1 MSGQRAAVHAPIVLL
16 LFPLPPWYEGI
27 PSGVG
32 RVPYTPKP
40 ITRFLLIMSDYLI
53 RVLSDKANVIGLACR
68 TTDLVNLACRLHG
81 TTPTA
86 SAALG
91 RALTGALLLGALA
104 KPGLRVGLKFE
115 GNGPLK
121 KILVEADS
129 EGTVRGFVGVPDID
143 VMVKDDGKLHVSGA
157 LGAEGFLTV
166 FKDVGLDEPYQG
178 IVKLRTG
185 EIAEDI
191 AYYFVESEQIPSA
204 VGLGVYVETDGRI
217 SAAGGFLIQTLPPS
231 EDQTIDQLIV
241 NIRKIGAVTHV
252 LRDGKTPEE
261 LIGMLFE
268 GIPYEILEKKGLSFR
283 CTCNRDRIERVLISL
298 GCKELTHLLEEH
310 GEAEVGCEFCRA
322 IYRFDRLDLEQL
334 ISDIECAGPKTEP

>member
-1 MSGQRAAVHAPIVLL
+1 MRI
-16 LFPLPPWYEGI
+16 PLH
-27 PSGVG
+27 S
-32 RVPYTPKP
+32 TPESCEDM
-40 ITRFLLIMSDYLI
+40 MSDYLI

-91 RALTGALLLGALA
+91 RALTGGLLLGALG

-129 EGTVRGFVGVPDID
+129 AGTVRGFVGVPGID

-157 LGAEGFLTV
+157 LGTEGFLTV

-204 VGLGVYVETDGRI
+204 VGLGVFVETDGLV

-231 EDQTIDQLIV
+231 EETTIDQLII
-241 NIRKIGAVTHV
+241 NIRKIRSVTDV
-252 LRDGKTPEE
+252 LREGKAPEDLLG
-261 LIGMLFE
+261 LIFE
-268 GIPYEILEKKGLSFR
+268 GIPYKTLEKKNLSFR

-298 GCKELTHLLEEH
+298 GSVELTHLLEEH

-322 IYRFDRLDLEQL
+322 AYRFDRRELEQL
-334 ISDIECAGPKTEP
+334 ISDIECAGPSGGSPQNA

>member
-1 MSGQRAAVHAPIVLL
+1 M
-16 LFPLPPWYEGI
+16 
-27 PSGVG
+27 
-32 RVPYTPKP
+32 
-40 ITRFLLIMSDYLI
+40 MSDTLI
-53 RVLSDKANVIGLACR
+53 RVLSEKANVIGLACR

-91 RALTGALLLGALA
+91 RALTGGLLLGALG

-129 EGTVRGFVGVPDID
+129 AGTVRGFVGVPGID

-157 LGAEGFLTV
+157 LGTEGFLTV

-204 VGLGVYVETDGRI
+204 VGLGVFVETDGLV

-231 EDQTIDQLIV
+231 EETTIDQLII
-241 NIRKIGAVTHV
+241 NIRKIGSVTDV
-252 LRDGKTPEE
+252 LREGKAPEDLLG
-261 LIGMLFE
+261 LIFE
-268 GIPYEILEKKGLSFR
+268 GIPYKTLEKKSLSFR
-283 CTCNRDRIERVLISL
+283 CTCDRDRIERVLISL
-298 GCKELTHLLEEH
+298 GSEELTHLLEEH

-322 IYRFDRLDLEQL
+322 VYRFDRSELEQL
-334 ISDIECAGPKTEP
+334 ISDIECAGPSGGSPPNA

>member
-1 MSGQRAAVHAPIVLL
+1 
-16 LFPLPPWYEGI
+16 
-27 PSGVG
+27 
-32 RVPYTPKP
+32 
-40 ITRFLLIMSDYLI
+40 MSDYLI

-91 RALTGALLLGALA
+91 RALTGGLLMGALG

-129 EGTVRGFVGVPDID
+129 EGTVRGFVGVPGID
-143 VMVKDDGKLHVSGA
+143 VMVSDDGKLHVSRA
-157 LGAEGFLTV
+157 LGTEGFLTV
-166 FKDVGLDEPYQG
+166 FKDVGIDEPYQG

-185 EIAEDI
+185 EIAEDL
-191 AYYFVESEQIPSA
+191 AYYFAESEQIPSA
-204 VGLGVYVETDGRI
+204 VGLGVFVEADGRV

-241 NIRKIGAVTHV
+241 NIRKIGAVTQV
-252 LRDGKTPEE
+252 LRDGKTPEDLLG
-261 LIGMLFE
+261 LIFE
-268 GIPYEILEKKGLSFR
+268 GIPYETLEKKVSPSDAPATGAASSGCSFR
-283 CTCNRDRIERVLISL
+283 W
-298 GCKELTHLLEEH
+298 G
-310 GEAEVGCEFCRA
+310 AE
-322 IYRFDRLDLEQL
+322 
-334 ISDIECAGPKTEP
+334 S

>member
-1 MSGQRAAVHAPIVLL
+1 MKGSHLELGEFPIRHTPIPIVQFLL
-16 LFPLPPWYEGI
+16 L
-27 PSGVG
+27 
-32 RVPYTPKP
+32 
-40 ITRFLLIMSDYLI
+40 MSDYLI

-68 TTDLVNLACRLHG
+68 TTELVNLACRLHG
-81 TTPTA
+81 TTPTV

-91 RALTGALLLGALA
+91 RALTGGLLMGALA

-115 GNGPLK
+115 GNGPMK

-143 VMVKDDGKLHVSGA
+143 VMVKEDGKLHVSGA
-157 LGAEGFLTV
+157 LGTEGFLTV

-204 VGLGVYVETDGRI
+204 VGLGVFVETDGRV
-217 SAAGGFLIQTLPPS
+217 SSAGGFLVQSMPPS
-231 EDQTIDQLIV
+231 EEATITRLIE
-241 NIRKIGAVTHV
+241 NIGKIRSVTEV
-252 LRDGKTPEE
+252 LREGKTPEDI
-261 LIGMLFE
+261 LGLLFE
-268 GIPYEILEKKGLSFR
+268 GIPYKTLEKKGLSFR
-283 CTCNRDRIERVLISL
+283 CTCNRNRIEDVLVSL
-298 GCKELTHLLEEH
+298 GCKELKQLLEEH

-322 IYRFDRLDLEQL
+322 VYRFDRLDLEQL
-334 ISDIECAGPKTEP
+334 ISDIECAGPKTES

>member
-1 MSGQRAAVHAPIVLL
+1 MKGSHLELGEFPIPHTPIPIVQFLL
-16 LFPLPPWYEGI
+16 L
-27 PSGVG
+27 
-32 RVPYTPKP
+32 
-40 ITRFLLIMSDYLI
+40 MSDYLI

-68 TTDLVNLACRLHG
+68 TTELVNLACRLHG
-81 TTPTA
+81 TTPTV

-91 RALTGALLLGALA
+91 RALTGGLLMGALA

-115 GNGPLK
+115 GNGPMK

-143 VMVKDDGKLHVSGA
+143 VMVKEDGKLHVSGA
-157 LGAEGFLTV
+157 LGTEGFLTV

-204 VGLGVYVETDGRI
+204 VGLGVFVETDGRV
-217 SAAGGFLIQTLPPS
+217 SSAGGFLVQSMPPS
-231 EDQTIDQLIV
+231 EEATITRLIE
-241 NIRKIGAVTHV
+241 NIGKIRSVTEV
-252 LRDGKTPEE
+252 LREGKTPENI
-261 LIGMLFE
+261 LGLLFE
-268 GIPYEILEKKGLSFR
+268 GIPYKTLEKKGLSFR
-283 CTCNRDRIERVLISL
+283 CTCNRDRIEDVLVSL
-298 GCKELTHLLEEH
+298 GCKELKQLLEEH

-322 IYRFDRLDLEQL
+322 VYRFDRLDLEQL
-334 ISDIECAGPKTEP
+334 ISDI

>member
-1 MSGQRAAVHAPIVLL
+1 MKGSHLELGEFPIPHTPIPIAQFLL
-16 LFPLPPWYEGI
+16 L
-27 PSGVG
+27 
-32 RVPYTPKP
+32 
-40 ITRFLLIMSDYLI
+40 MSDYLI

-68 TTDLVNLACRLHG
+68 TTELVNLACRLHG
-81 TTPTA
+81 TTPTV

-91 RALTGALLLGALA
+91 RALTGGLLMGALA

-115 GNGPLK
+115 GNGPMK

-143 VMVKDDGKLHVSGA
+143 VMVKEDGKLHVSGA
-157 LGAEGFLTV
+157 LGTEGFLTV

-204 VGLGVYVETDGRI
+204 VGLGVFVETDGRV
-217 SAAGGFLIQTLPPS
+217 SSAGGFLVQSMPPS
-231 EDQTIDQLIV
+231 EEATITRLIE
-241 NIRKIGAVTHV
+241 NIGKIRSVTEV
-252 LRDGKTPEE
+252 LREGKTPENI
-261 LIGMLFE
+261 LGLLFE
-268 GIPYEILEKKGLSFR
+268 GIPYKTLEKKGLSFR
-283 CTCNRDRIERVLISL
+283 CTCNRDRIEDVLVSL
-298 GCKELTHLLEEH
+298 GCKELKQLLEEH

-322 IYRFDRLDLEQL
+322 VYRFDRLDLEQL
-334 ISDIECAGPKTEP
+334 ISDIECAGPKTES

>member
-1 MSGQRAAVHAPIVLL
+1 M
-16 LFPLPPWYEGI
+16 
-27 PSGVG
+27 
-32 RVPYTPKP
+32 
-40 ITRFLLIMSDYLI
+40 MSDYLI

-91 RALTGALLLGALA
+91 RALTGGLLMGALA

-115 GNGPLK
+115 GNGPMK

-143 VMVKDDGKLHVSGA
+143 VMVKEDGKLHVSRA
-157 LGAEGFLTV
+157 LGREGFLTV

-204 VGLGVYVETDGRI
+204 VGLGVFVETDGRV
-217 SAAGGFLIQTLPPS
+217 SSAGGFLIQSMPPS
-231 EDQTIDQLIV
+231 EEATIGKLIE
-241 NIRKIGAVTHV
+241 NIGKIRSVTEV
-252 LRDGKTPEE
+252 LREGKAPEDI
-261 LIGMLFE
+261 LGLLFE
-268 GIPYEILEKKGLSFR
+268 GIPYKTLEKKGLSFG
-283 CTCNRDRIERVLISL
+283 CTCNRDRIEDVLVSL
-298 GCKELTHLLEEH
+298 GCKELKHLLEEH

-322 IYRFDRLDLEQL
+322 VYRFDRLDLERL
-334 ISDIECAGPKTEP
+334 ISDIECTGP

>member
-1 MSGQRAAVHAPIVLL
+1 
-16 LFPLPPWYEGI
+16 
-27 PSGVG
+27 
-32 RVPYTPKP
+32 
-40 ITRFLLIMSDYLI
+40 MSDYLI

-68 TTDLVNLACRLHG
+68 TTELVETACRLHG
-81 TTPTA
+81 TSPTA

-91 RALTGALLLGALA
+91 RALTGGLLMGALA

-143 VMVKDDGKLHVSGA
+143 VMVREDGKLNVSGA
-157 LGAEGFLTV
+157 LGTEGFLTV

-191 AYYFVESEQIPSA
+191 ASYFVESEQVPSA
-204 VGLGVYVETDGRI
+204 VGLGVFIETEGLV
-217 SAAGGFLIQTLPPS
+217 SAAGGFLIQALPPS
-231 EDQTIDQLIV
+231 EEQTIDRLIA
-241 NIRKIGAVTHV
+241 NIRRIGTVTDV
-252 LRDGKTPEE
+252 IRDGKNPED

-268 GIPYEILEKKGLSFR
+268 GIPYVTLEKKGLSFR
-283 CTCNRDRIERVLISL
+283 CGCNRDRIERVLISL
-298 GCKELTHLLEEH
+298 GHKELTHMLEEH
-310 GEAEVGCEFCRA
+310 GEAEVGCEFCGAKYHFSREQLA
-322 IYRFDRLDLEQL
+322 GLIDDLESAPPQG
-334 ISDIECAGPKTEP
+334 GPQKLRG

>member
-1 MSGQRAAVHAPIVLL
+1 MKGSHLELGEFPIPHTPIPIAQFLL
-16 LFPLPPWYEGI
+16 L
-27 PSGVG
+27 
-32 RVPYTPKP
+32 
-40 ITRFLLIMSDYLI
+40 MSDYLI

-68 TTDLVNLACRLHG
+68 TTELVNLACRLHG
-81 TTPTA
+81 TTPTV

-91 RALTGALLLGALA
+91 RALTGGLLMGALA

-115 GNGPLK
+115 GNGPMK

-143 VMVKDDGKLHVSGA
+143 VMVKEDGKLHVSRA
-157 LGAEGFLTV
+157 LGTEGFLTV

-204 VGLGVYVETDGRI
+204 VGLGVFVETDGRV
-217 SAAGGFLIQTLPPS
+217 SSAGGFLVQSMPPS
-231 EDQTIDQLIV
+231 EEATITRLIE
-241 NIRKIGAVTHV
+241 NIGKIRSVTEV
-252 LRDGKTPEE
+252 LREGKTPEDI
-261 LIGMLFE
+261 LGLLFE
-268 GIPYEILEKKGLSFR
+268 GIPYKTLEKKGLSFR
-283 CTCNRDRIERVLISL
+283 CTCNRDRIEDVLVSL
-298 GCKELTHLLEEH
+298 GCKELKQLLEEH

-322 IYRFDRLDLEQL
+322 VYRFDRLDLEQL
-334 ISDIECAGPKTEP
+334 ISDIECAGPKTES

>member
-1 MSGQRAAVHAPIVLL
+1 
-16 LFPLPPWYEGI
+16 
-27 PSGVG
+27 
-32 RVPYTPKP
+32 
-40 ITRFLLIMSDYLI
+40 MSDYLI
-53 RVLSDKANVIGLACR
+53 RVLSEKANVIGLACR

-91 RALTGALLLGALA
+91 RALTGGLLMGALG

-129 EGTVRGFVGVPDID
+129 EGTVRGFVGVPGID

-157 LGAEGFLTV
+157 LGTEGFLTV

-191 AYYFVESEQIPSA
+191 AYYFAESEQIPSA
-204 VGLGVYVETDGRI
+204 TLVGISTSGGSPNVLEAL
-217 SAAGGFLIQTLPPS
+217 SAAKAAGMVTVALTGRDGGA
-231 EDQTIDQLIV
+231 
-241 NIRKIGAVTHV
+241 IGAAADIHV
-252 LRDGKTPEE
+252 NVPSSSAARVQEVHRTILHVICE
-261 LIGMLFE
+261 L
-268 GIPYEILEKKGLSFR
+268 
-283 CTCNRDRIERVLISL
+283 V
-298 GCKELTHLLEEH
+298 
-310 GEAEVGCEFCRA
+310 EAGV
-322 IYRFDRLDLEQL
+322 
-334 ISDIECAGPKTEP
+334 